1 MQTIITRIVAVYL
14 VLFGLIAGISAP
26 VFNIIASNNSSVT
39 LSAFGNEVPQIS
51 YVFIILAIAYIVIG
65 VLLWIKKNLI
75 TKSLG
80 ILLLLVPVVYA
91 ISRIN
96 YPDFELAGL
105 IINGIAI
112 LLLLYT
118 IFKR

>member
-96 YPDFELAGL
+96 YSDFELAGL